1 MFFIKR
7 WKAVFRWVQHLSIY
21 GTMHLFQDK
30 DILRILIGAI
40 SLGVWIN
47 TPYVFDVHLNKLSSE
62 QYFGKFQCC
71 DF

>member
-1 MFFIKR
+1 
-7 WKAVFRWVQHLSIY
+7 
-21 GTMHLFQDK
+21 MHLFQDK